1 MWHRHIDC
9 ASAYSNED
17 TVGKTFQEVF
27 AEGNISRDDIWV
39 TSKLF
44 NKDHARVRDA
54 CQQTLKD
61 LQLEQLDLYLM
72 HWPAVSGCEGPTL
85 KPSIKVCAPTP
96 LHLHALCNLTVCLSL
111 W

>member
-27 AEGNISRDDIWV
+27 AEGNLSRDDVWV

-54 CQQTLKD
+54 CQQTLRD
-61 LQLEQLDLYLM
+61 LQLDQLDLYLM

-85 KPSIKVCAPTP
+85 KPSIKVWST
-96 LHLHALCNLTVCLSL
+96 
-111 W
+111 